1 MIDFEDYKKVL
12 SELEVSQGSSEDM
25 YEAVR
30 KCQYFLEKEDGQW
43 EPEIITAL
51 AQRPRYT
58 DDRCN
63 PLVDAIAGEME
74 QNEYSIKVTPTGGRA
89 SNETA
94 ETLEGLIKNIEN
106 ISGASLI
113 YSAISRSLVGAGLG
127 GCEVTQD
134 YIDSDTFDQDL
145 FIKPIEDFQNRV
157 WFDDNSKM
165 PDRSDAKFCWLLD
178 EITRSEYEDKFPD
191 GKMMS
196 IGSDRDA
203 EVYYDKPDTI
213 SVCRFYYKKPV
224 DIKLVRMSN
233 GAVYRDDEDFL
244 QVADELADAGIT
256 VESQRTRKTYKVY
269 QRILDGS
276 GWLNDAEETVF
287 NCLPVIPF
295 YGNFKVVD
303 GKIIF
308 RGAIN
313 KAMDMQRIH
322 NMAISRQVEDVVLA
336 PRPKYWGTPEQRKGH
351 GKTLS
356 TINTNNDSWQDYTHV
371 EGQPA
376 PYMQGG
382 AIVNQALELLT
393 QSSANSVSLS
403 AGVYSPQLGDNTNLQ
418 SGVALERQIEKGDV
432 STLKYFSAVET
443 GLKYLGKVLLGA
455 IPNVYDSTRQQ
466 RILNEDGSDEMIVLN
481 QPIIDE
487 ETGEPVVLND
497 LSIGEYDATVSI
509 GPAFKNRKEQAR
521 EAILAIAQYDPSVIE
536 IGRDILLRNSD
547 LPAMDDLADRARAI
561 AISNNTIP
569 IDQLTEE
576 EIAEIQQ
583 QQAQQGEQPDPMMVA
598 AMAEQAKADAAMLDA
613 QNKQQQMQLDGQVKM
628 GQLQLEQA
636 KIQLDTQKFM
646 REKDDKYN
654 VDAAK
659 ISQGQQ
665 KLDMDAQKMQ
675 FEQLLEMQKAQMN
688 EMQTMANTLKSLK
701 DATGADVIVNPSTAE
716 AYNNISSDLADGT

>member
-1 MIDFEDYKKVL
+1 MIDFNDYKKVL
-12 SELEVSQGSSEDM
+12 SELETSQGSSEDM
-25 YEAVR
+25 YDQVR
-30 KCQYFLEKEDGQW
+30 ECQYFLEKDDGQW
-43 EPEIITAL
+43 EPEIISRL
-51 AQRPRYT
+51 GKRPRYT

-74 QNEYSIKVTPTGGRA
+74 QNEYSIKITPTGGRA
-89 SNETA
+89 SNDTA

-165 PDRSDAKFCWLLD
+165 PDRSDAKFCWVLD
-178 EITRSEYEDKFPD
+178 EITRGEYEDKFPD
-191 GKMMS
+191 GKMNS
-196 IGSDRDA
+196 IGSNRDT

-213 SVCRFYYKKPV
+213 SVCRFFYKKPA

-233 GAVYRDDEDFL
+233 GAVYRDDEDFM
-244 QVADELADAGIT
+244 QVADELAAVGIT
-256 VESQRTRKTYKVY
+256 PEDYRTRKTYKVC
-269 QRILDGS
+269 QRILDGA
-276 GWLNDAEETVF
+276 GWLNEAEETVF
-287 NCLPVIPF
+287 NCLPIIPF
-295 YGNFKVVD
+295 YGNFKVID
-303 GKIIF
+303 GKIVF

-336 PRPKYWGTPEQRKGH
+336 PKAKYWGTTEQRRGH
-351 GKTLS
+351 DS
-356 TINTNNDSWQDYTHV
+356 TISTLNTNANPWQDYNHV
-371 EGQPA
+371 EGVA
-376 PYMQGG
+376 PPYIQGG
-382 AIVNQALELLT
+382 AQVNQALELLN
-393 QSSANSVSLS
+393 QSSANSISLS
-403 AGVYSPQLGDNTNLQ
+403 AGVYSPQLGDNVNLQ
-418 SGVALERQIEKGDV
+418 SGIALERQIEKGDV
-432 STLKYFSAVET
+432 STLKYFSSVET

-466 RILNEDGSDEMIVLN
+466 RILNEDGTDDMVILN
-481 QPIIDE
+481 QPVIDQQ
-487 ETGEPVVLND
+487 TGEPIVLND

-521 EAILAIAQYDPSVIE
+521 EAILSIAQYDPSIIE

-561 AISNNTIP
+561 AVANNTIP
-569 IDQLTEE
+569 LDQLTDEE
-576 EIAEIQQ
+576 RAEIEQ
-583 QQAQQGEQPDPMMVA
+583 QQANQEQQPDPMMVA

-613 QNKQQQMQLDGQVKM
+613 QNKQQQMQLDGQIKM
-628 GQLQLEQA
+628 QQLQLEQA

-665 KLDMDAQKMQ
+665 KLDMDASNQQ
-675 FEQLLEMQKAQMN
+675 FKQMMDMQKAQM
-688 EMQTMANTLKSLK
+688 EEIKTIANALKSLR
-701 DATGADVIVNPSTAE
+701 DATGADAIVNPNTIE
-716 AYNNISSDLADGT
+716 AYDGLSEQLSDDS